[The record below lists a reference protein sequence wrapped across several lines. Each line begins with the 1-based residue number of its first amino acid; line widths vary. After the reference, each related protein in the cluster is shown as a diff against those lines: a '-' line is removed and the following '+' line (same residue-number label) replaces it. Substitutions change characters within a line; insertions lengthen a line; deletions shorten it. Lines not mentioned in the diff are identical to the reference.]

1 MSVYTVHQPPLRT
14 GETSADPQR
23 FAFVRDGFYFWALL
37 FGPFWMVFHRLWIVT
52 VLYAVA
58 VIVVETCLWML
69 RVDTFAQTAV
79 GFVLALLVGL
89 EAATLRRWTLDRRG
103 WKNVGIIV
111 GDDLESAERHFFAT
125 WTARQSTPTA
135 AAASAKRVPTDV
147 TPDVIGLFPEP
158 GGPR

>member
-1 MSVYTVHQPPLRT
+1 MSVYTVHQPPPRT

-58 VIVVETCLWML
+58 VMVVETCLWML

-79 GFVLALLVGL
+79 GFVLAFLVGL

-103 WKNVGIIV
+103 WKNVGIVV

-125 WTARQSTPTA
+125 WTARQPKPMT
-135 AAASAKRVPTDV
+135 AAASAIHVPASA
-147 TPDVIGLFPEP
+147 TPEVIGLFPEP